1 MAKYWRVQELPCIH
15 NIRSREG
22 EPIAQEFQANEWL
35 DFSFLWLLCWP
46 QTATNLVA
54 RQPWSLAIQ
63 NTQKMGEAKGWGWLM
78 EVARASYMY
87 LLVSGC
93 VLSALLPF
101 GPREKWRH
109 SFVSSIPHGSSQCPL
124 SKDEIMYTHTVLH
137 TRCSHSWDWGQKIL
151 WTALNLG
158 PFDYYC

>member
-1 MAKYWRVQELPCIH
+1 MSCFAYIIVL
-15 NIRSREG
+15 SREG

-35 DFSFLWLLCWP
+35 LLLWYMLTTNCQFP
-46 QTATNLVA
+46 ATSLVA

-63 NTQKMGEAKGWGWLM
+63 NRQKMGEAKGWGWLM

-137 TRCSHSWDWGQKIL
+137 TRCSHSCDWGQKMF